1 MNQTIRSCAEK
12 VWKTQHCHMVEDT
25 YPGWSVMELV
35 PTFPVKW
42 VCGRHLWFPG
52 SKTMLFITRN
62 YRWVWVFI
70 SQKLEVLHGLLSEGF
85 TISNLKVTIHLS
97 RDTPNIPLSKPGIN
111 YKSYIFA
118 MKKKKAM
125 KSLLETSSFLWVVIY
140 IFYPNENEHL
150 TKLRLSSF
158 WSILTI
164 TDSNA
169 PDK

>member
-1 MNQTIRSCAEK
+1 MGIYLTKARSSA
-12 VWKTQHCHMVEDT
+12 WPSFWRLYYFQ
-25 YPGWSVMELV
+25 
-35 PTFPVKW
+35 
-42 VCGRHLWFPG
+42 
-52 SKTMLFITRN
+52 
-62 YRWVWVFI
+62 
-70 SQKLEVLHGLLSEGF
+70 
-85 TISNLKVTIHLS
+85 LKVTIHLS

-118 MKKKKAM
+118 MKKKKKKAM

-140 IFYPNENEHL
+140 IFHPNENEHL

-164 TDSNA
+164 NDSNA